1 MYVGDPMCSWCW
13 GFAPAVEAIAGR
25 YPFPLDVI
33 VGGLRPGPAAEPLD
47 SLRPFLT
54 KHWIEIEERTG
65 QPFDLAGLNRQD
77 WMYDTEMPARAVVA
91 VRTDVPDLTL
101 ASFVRIQRAFY
112 AEAIDVTDPTVYG
125 ELLSD
130 IGAGAALDLFRSEE
144 SKRLAWE
151 DFSLS
156 RAWGIGGFPSL
167 LVEHED
173 QLQIVTRGYVA
184 PDALLPA
191 LDAWVQANTTHG
203 SAR

>member
-1 MYVGDPMCSWCW
+1 
-13 GFAPAVEAIAGR
+13 
-25 YPFPLDVI
+25 
-33 VGGLRPGPAAEPLD
+33 
-47 SLRPFLT
+47 
-54 KHWIEIEERTG
+54 
-65 QPFDLAGLNRQD
+65 
-77 WMYDTEMPARAVVA
+77 
-91 VRTDVPDLTL
+91 
-101 ASFVRIQRAFY
+101 
-112 AEAIDVTDPTVYG
+112 YG

-156 RAWGIGGFPSL
+156 RAWGISGFPSL

-184 PDALLPA
+184 PDTLLPG
-191 LDAWVQANTTHG
+191 LDAWVQANTTHR